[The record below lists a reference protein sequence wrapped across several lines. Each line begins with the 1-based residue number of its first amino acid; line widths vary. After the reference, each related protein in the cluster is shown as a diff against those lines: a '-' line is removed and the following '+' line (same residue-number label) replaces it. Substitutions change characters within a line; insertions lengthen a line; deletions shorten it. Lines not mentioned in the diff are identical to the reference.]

1 MLCKFSLIEL
11 YFALFFSLKINICIY
26 ISSGLNTINKF
37 LYLSRISKYFNQS
50 QINICSLSDGP
61 NCYFTENNYIK
72 HYLKI
77 NNENKNSVKICDEWV
92 KLLSKIPKN
101 NYKRALHHLSKIS
114 SNYINSYQNETD
126 KEQTPENG
134 KLFILMTFD
143 DETTKEN
150 TYLEKLTSIF
160 YNERLIA
167 EFEGKLRLFDDHDL
181 SEENIKISDYPS
193 KLYGIIESEHVS
205 ISFRG
210 KLFLFKSAY
219 IKAHNEKSN
228 SEEILFYGYLGEQIV
243 FGYTFTDNEKRK
255 QKWLKVFLSE
265 NILINK
271 LVISGPYD
279 IDNIQFIFNYETN
292 VDEEEIYYMY
302 NNKRVKK
309 LVDDDEI

>member
-1 MLCKFSLIEL
+1 M
-11 YFALFFSLKINICIY
+11 
-26 ISSGLNTINKF
+26 
-37 LYLSRISKYFNQS
+37 
-50 QINICSLSDGP
+50 
-61 NCYFTENNYIK
+61 
-72 HYLKI
+72 
-77 NNENKNSVKICDEWV
+77 

-101 NYKRALHHLSKIS
+101 NYKRTLYHLSKIT
-114 SNYINSYQNETD
+114 SNYINSYKNETD

-150 TYLEKLTSIF
+150 TYLEKLTSVF

-167 EFEGKLRLFDDHDL
+167 DFEGKLRLFDDHDL
-181 SEENIKISDYPS
+181 SEENTKISDYPS
-193 KLYGIIESEHVS
+193 KLYGIIESESVS

-219 IKAHNEKSN
+219 IKAHNERSK

-243 FGYTFTDNEKRK
+243 YGYTFTDNEKRK
-255 QKWLKVFLSE
+255 QKWLKVFLND

-279 IDNIQFIFNYETN
+279 IDNIQFIFDYETN
-292 VDEEEIYYMY
+292 VDEEEIYYIY
-302 NNKRVKK
+302 NKKRIKK
-309 LVDDDEI
+309 LVDNDKI